1 MAERR
6 SARGDSETTR
16 QDDRAPRRARAPRAD
31 KAAQADRADGTH
43 LTAAEAG
50 RDALRQVV
58 DLTGKDPEG
67 VSGVEPS
74 DDGWV
79 VTVDVIEDRRIP
91 STSDVLA
98 SFEAQLDHDGELISY
113 HRVRRYA
120 RGRGDDRSG

>member
-6 SARGDSETTR
+6 PARGDSETTR
-16 QDDRAPRRARAPRAD
+16 QDERASRSDRASRANRANRANGS
-31 KAAQADRADGTH
+31 Q
-43 LTAAEAG
+43 LNAAEAG
-50 RDALRQVV
+50 RDALRQVCE
-58 DLTGKDPEG
+58 LTGKDPEG
-67 VSGVEPS
+67 VSGVRPS

-120 RGRGDDRSG
+120 RGRGDDGSD